1 MYQVGDRVAYR
12 RRTGYLEVATVVEVQ
27 GDIVVVDCEDFGKV
41 HVHSLVI
48 KESANSFEAGSRDWV
63 ERAADPAAN

>member
-41 HVHSLVI
+41 HVHS
-48 KESANSFEAGSRDWV
+48 ANSFEAGSRDWV